1 MAARITTR
9 SSNAAKRPGL
19 ADQAAK
25 RRTSDEVA
33 AERQAKE
40 EAKQEKAR
48 AKATSVKRVAEF
60 EKNQAATDALDATPR
75 PAFAPQAQAPP
86 LRRMSTHAFIPL
98 YGELPTSDV
107 EMVEVAVDRGSSYF
121 EGVDGGDTE
130 VEEATP
136 PPKKKK
142 KVVAP
147 EAAKAPKIKLR
158 DAIKA
163 AQVSDE
169 EMAPAGEFT
178 EGNDRNA
185 LDLDPTPKKKS
196 KSKSKMPVPAA
207 ESDGDQGDGALK
219 PRMSWKMA
227 VLGDGDDMDVER
239 QSEGKVK
246 TKGKG
251 KEKLSVAK
259 EDNKIDRASASNSK
273 SNGKGS
279 ENLQR
284 VVPKSNSYVSF

>member
-1 MAARITTR
+1 
-9 SSNAAKRPGL
+9 
-19 ADQAAK
+19 
-25 RRTSDEVA
+25 
-33 AERQAKE
+33 
-40 EAKQEKAR
+40 
-48 AKATSVKRVAEF
+48 
-60 EKNQAATDALDATPR
+60 
-75 PAFAPQAQAPP
+75 
-86 LRRMSTHAFIPL
+86 MSTHALIPL

-107 EMVEVAVDRGSSYF
+107 EMVEAAVDRGSSYF
-121 EGVDGGDTE
+121 EGVDGGDTD

-142 KVVAP
+142 KKVVTP
-147 EAAKAPKIKLR
+147 KAAKAPKIKLR

-169 EMAPAGEFT
+169 EMVPAGELT
-178 EGNDRNA
+178 EGNDSNA
-185 LDLDPTPKKKS
+185 LDLDPTPKTKS
-196 KSKSKMPVPAA
+196 KPKSKLPVRAA
-207 ESDGDQGDGALK
+207 ESDGDQADDALK

-227 VLGDGDDMDVER
+227 VLGDGDDMDVEMER
-239 QSEGKVK
+239 KSEGKVK

-279 ENLQR
+279 ENLKR